1 MEKVIA
7 KSGISGSTL
16 KLIAIF
22 TMLIDHIAAT
32 VILQMINNGDRW
44 TNALLISTGVM
55 RSIGRMAFPV
65 FCFLLVEGFKYTHSR
80 EKYAARMFIFAL
92 ISEIP
97 FDLAINNTVL
107 EFKSNNVF
115 FTLLLGLLAITVL
128 DWLKSV
134 DKIEKASSA
143 VKWFFVTLIRCIVM
157 VSVVLVMMI
166 IAEFVLCCDYGAAG
180 VGCIVMMY
188 LLSSNRDVAF
198 AVAVIL
204 LGLFSGTI
212 EFFALFML
220 IPLRYYNGKRGISLK
235 YVFYAFTVGIFCT
248 VSDMQACYGCCS
260 HLTE

>member
-22 TMLIDHIAAT
+22 TMLIDHTAAT
-32 VILQMINNGDRW
+32 VILQMINNGIGGQ
-44 TNALLISTGVM
+44 TLIDIYWVM

-143 VKWFFVTLIRCIVM
+143 VKWFLVTLIRCIVM

-166 IAEFVLCCDYGAAG
+166 IAEFVLCCD
-180 VGCIVMMY
+180 
-188 LLSSNRDVAF
+188 
-198 AVAVIL
+198 
-204 LGLFSGTI
+204 
-212 EFFALFML
+212 
-220 IPLRYYNGKRGISLK
+220 
-235 YVFYAFTVGIFCT
+235 
-248 VSDMQACYGCCS
+248 
-260 HLTE
+260 